1 MKNHSHFRT
10 STLLLLYITAFHV
23 TDAADLSVPQSV
35 QQKIADALSTAA
47 NSEVLTKNPAAFR
60 EALVA
65 LNKTVTPELLRAA
78 GKKEGD
84 GINAK
89 LIVIADA
96 LALHPT
102 RFAEIDE
109 YYVSNGVENSRIER
123 QGGVKPLAVP
133 VVDFAP
139 SLRPEHATAEYRL
152 VWEAYMLIP
161 WLPQGLQFFP
171 ELVNQTLREI
181 ADPRSVPVVEY
192 AYKAASTNSREDPN
206 LFTRLLLEIPSEA
219 SLRALLT
226 CGEEWAKQKEVRKA
240 AFANSIPGLGPD
252 ESLGDISVEIANFRV
267 ESPTKVEAWKRTV
280 EKGKGGNAVQTLI
293 LQKIRV
299 AFLSK

>member
-1 MKNHSHFRT
+1 
-10 STLLLLYITAFHV
+10 
-23 TDAADLSVPQSV
+23 
-35 QQKIADALSTAA
+35 
-47 NSEVLTKNPAAFR
+47 
-60 EALVA
+60 
-65 LNKTVTPELLRAA
+65 
-78 GKKEGD
+78 
-84 GINAK
+84 
-89 LIVIADA
+89 
-96 LALHPT
+96 
-102 RFAEIDE
+102 
-109 YYVSNGVENSRIER
+109 
-123 QGGVKPLAVP
+123 
-133 VVDFAP
+133 
-139 SLRPEHATAEYRL
+139 
-152 VWEAYMLIP
+152 MLIP

-206 LFTRLLLEIPSEA
+206 LFNRLLLEIPSEA

-226 CGEEWAKQKEVRKA
+226 CGEEWAKQKKVRKA

-267 ESPTKVEAWKRTV
+267 ESPTKVEAWKRIV